1 MGGKDIR
8 KRQKRNNAFGT
19 SNNNSNNHNPSDHNN
34 KHGIW
39 R

>member
-8 KRQKRNNAFGT
+8 KKQKRNNAFGT
-19 SNNNSNNHNPSDHNN
+19 SHNNRNNHNPSNHNN
-34 KHGIW
+34 KYGVW